1 MQSSDQG
8 RPTCLD
14 CFRPEALCYCAYVKK
29 ISTRTKIE
37 ILQHPR
43 EAFHPLNTARLVERS
58 LTNSI
63 VYRGDLASL
72 RKQVL
77 ALPHHPRR
85 FLLFPSQEARDVRE
99 LDQTPDSVMVLDGTW
114 PMARALLREI
124 PELSR
129 LPHVRLTPT
138 APSRYRIR
146 RPPKFEAL
154 STLESIGLLLSEL
167 EPELDLSPLILL
179 FEKMIDLNIEARVPS
194 ESGARFKR
202 RALRP
207 HRFPELLAKSADAA
221 VIVVAE
227 GLWPSG
233 EARQIVAAPV
243 SAEIPWNPI
252 ECFETTHIQDLFA
265 RLKGDEVLVT
275 WQSELARAL
284 KEHGQKEVLSLR
296 GVAADYLAHLAKS
309 QAGPAESLPPRPR
322 LGTLTETLA
331 KLGRNEP
338 PAGDRVTLRLRASE
352 ALWRHLLH
360 QSRLKT

>member
-1 MQSSDQG
+1 MQTADQG
-8 RPTCLD
+8 RPTCFE

-63 VYRGDLASL
+63 VYRGDLSAL

-77 ALPHHPRR
+77 ALPYNSRR
-85 FLLFPSQEARDVRE
+85 YILFPSPEARDVSE
-99 LDQTPDSVMVLDGTW
+99 LDELPESVMVLDGTW
-114 PMARALLREI
+114 PMARSLLREI

-154 STLESIGLLLSEL
+154 STLESVSLLLSEL
-167 EPELDLSPLILL
+167 EPELELSSLTLL
-179 FEKMIDLNIEARVPS
+179 FEKMIDLNIAARAPS
-194 ESGARFKR
+194 ESGPRFKR

-207 HRFPELLAKSADAA
+207 HKFPELLDRSARAA
-221 VIVVAE
+221 VIVAAE

-233 EARQIVAAPV
+233 EARQVIAGRV
-243 SAEIPWNPI
+243 SAEIPWDPT
-252 ECFETTHIQDLFA
+252 ESLETTHLKELLA
-265 RLKGDEVLVT
+265 RLREDEVLVT

-284 KEHGQKEVLSLR
+284 SELGQREVLSLR
-296 GVAADYLAHLAKS
+296 SVAADYLAHLARS
-309 QAGPAESLPPRPR
+309 QAGPSESLPPRPR
-322 LGTLTETLA
+322 LGTLAETLA

-338 PAGDRVTLRLRASE
+338 AESDRVTRRLRASE
-352 ALWRHLLH
+352 ELWRVLVD
-360 QSRLKT
+360 RNRPKT

>member
-1 MQSSDQG
+1 MQTSDQG
-8 RPTCLD
+8 RPTCFE

-63 VYRGDLASL
+63 VYRGDLSAL

-77 ALPHHPRR
+77 SLPPNPRR
-85 FLLFPSQEARDVRE
+85 FILFPSPKARDVCE
-99 LDQTPDSVMVLDGTW
+99 LEELPESVMVLDGTW
-114 PMARALLREI
+114 PMARSLLREI

-154 STLESIGLLLSEL
+154 STLESISLLLSGL
-167 EPELDLSPLILL
+167 EPELDLSPLALL
-179 FEKMIDLNIEARVPS
+179 FEKMIDLNIAARAPS
-194 ESGARFKR
+194 ESGPRFKR

-207 HRFPELLAKSADAA
+207 HKFPELLDKSARAA
-221 VIVVAE
+221 VIVAAE

-233 EARQIVAAPV
+233 EARQVVAVRV
-243 SAEIPWNPI
+243 SAENPWNPTYL
-252 ECFETTHIQDLFA
+252 EATHLKDLLL
-265 RLKGDEVLVT
+265 RLRDDEVLVT

-284 KEHGQKEVLSLR
+284 KELGEREVLSLR
-296 GVAADYLAHLAKS
+296 GVAADYLAYLGRS
-309 QAGPAESLPPRPR
+309 QAGPSDSLPPRPR
-322 LGTLTETLA
+322 LGTLAETLA

-338 PAGDRVTLRLRASE
+338 AESDRVLRRLRASQK
-352 ALWRHLLH
+352 LWEVLVGR
-360 QSRLKT
+360 SRRKT